1 MYVALLTQ
9 SAKDTIHGGTGTVA
23 CVAWLQWGDNTVASR
38 KQHIFGSVD
47 ARLKA
52 IYRAIDTSDY
62 VPLNRFT
69 HERVAG
75 QGAGDSFRNSTESR
89 TKLSQPGK
97 FMFTSFSNEERS
109 DALTATRT
117 GLVLLRGKL
126 LLPSQ
131 PVRFF
136 MPSTSRSL
144 ANTEGL
150 RSLIYQRP

>member
-23 CVAWLQWGDNTVASR
+23 YVAWLQWGDNTVASR

-75 QGAGDSFRNSTESR
+75 QGAGDSFGTQQNPGRSSRSRGSSCSRVFR
-89 TKLSQPGK
+89 TKNGQTP
-97 FMFTSFSNEERS
+97 
-109 DALTATRT
+109 
-117 GLVLLRGKL
+117 
-126 LLPSQ
+126 
-131 PVRFF
+131 
-136 MPSTSRSL
+136 
-144 ANTEGL
+144 
-150 RSLIYQRP
+150 